1 MQNDEAA
8 KLWRAMRPLN
18 PKHVTTMIEPDGIIV
33 EAPPTHNRFKN
44 LVGKKYGRLEV
55 ESYLCRQLLA
65 LGGMVGVMPKETM
78 FIEFPKM
85 PRFSRECIV
94 MEKQI
99 LTCYK
104 FSPYSHYGSNDTKEK
119 TNTNR
124 GAKKSCCY
132 KEQGVGS
139 KKPRAAK
146 CFCSGISRSQVCER
160 GKMEGRR
167 TEGCRTKGVDGRI
180 KIQAMH
186 RLRRGF
192 SYMLHG
198 LRPSRRIQEIL
209 QYRQHVRASLQSR
222 TYSNRVG

>member
-85 PRFSRECIV
+85 PRFSR
-94 MEKQI
+94 
-99 LTCYK
+99 
-104 FSPYSHYGSNDTKEK
+104 
-119 TNTNR
+119 
-124 GAKKSCCY
+124 
-132 KEQGVGS
+132 
-139 KKPRAAK
+139 
-146 CFCSGISRSQVCER
+146 
-160 GKMEGRR
+160 
-167 TEGCRTKGVDGRI
+167 
-180 KIQAMH
+180 
-186 RLRRGF
+186 
-192 SYMLHG
+192 
-198 LRPSRRIQEIL
+198 
-209 QYRQHVRASLQSR
+209 
-222 TYSNRVG
+222 